1 MELWQAIVLG
11 LVEGLTEYLP
21 VSSTGHLL
29 ITQWLLGIAPGQ
41 AANAYAI
48 VIQGGAIFAVVVLY
62 RARVEGMARGLLG
75 RDPEGGKLAKNVLI
89 AFLPAAV
96 IGKLADDWV
105 EGVLFGP
112 WPVVAAWAAG
122 GALLLWL
129 APRVR
134 NAQGA
139 GLDTLSWQTALVI
152 GFAQC
157 VALWPGVSRSLAT
170 LLGGLAAGLAL
181 PAAVEFSFLLGLVTL
196 GAATVYKGLQAG
208 DVILSQFGVT
218 QLAVGFVVAWGS
230 AIVSVRWMVSW
241 LERRSLA
248 VFGWWR
254 LGAALVVAAT
264 LLLHP

>member
-29 ITQWLLGIAPGQ
+29 ITQWLLGIPPGA

-62 RARVEGMARGLLG
+62 RKRVEAMARGLIG
-75 RDPEGGKLAKNVLI
+75 RDAEGGRLAKHTVV

-96 IGKLADDWV
+96 IGVLADDWI

-112 WPVVAAWAAG
+112 WPVVAAWAVG

-134 NAQGA
+134 DAQGG
-139 GLDTLSWQTALVI
+139 GLDALTWQTALVI

-196 GAATVYKGLQAG
+196 GAATAYKALQAG
-208 DVILSQFGVT
+208 DVILNEFGVT
-218 QLAVGFVVAWGS
+218 QLVVGFVVAWGS
-230 AIVSVRWMVSW
+230 AVVSVRWMVAW

-248 VFGWWR
+248 IFGWWR
-254 LGAALVVAAT
+254 LGVAAAVAAF
-264 LLLHP
+264 LF